1 MLLRRNAMTR
11 CKPAATAALLFVLAI
26 PLATAEYPDRPIRFI
41 AGASPGSTSD
51 IIARVVA
58 PELGA
63 QLRQQIVVDNRPG
76 AAGVVS
82 LDLIVKAPADG
93 YTIGYYGTT
102 MVTLRE
108 LYPRLAYD
116 PVKDVQMVAQ
126 LVSGRQLLLVPST
139 SPFHS
144 VQALIDHAKANPGKL
159 SYASGGNG
167 STNHLSGELFKL
179 ISGTNIVQVPYKTI
193 QQVISDL
200 TGGRVHW
207 TLDNLASG
215 LPYIRMGRL
224 RALGVS
230 STTRLPAL
238 PEVPTIAEAGVPG
251 FEVSTWSGIVLPLG
265 VPDSIVA
272 RLNAE
277 VNKAI
282 TSTVMKEKV
291 GVLGYGLVGGTSQQF
306 DAFVKKEVVK
316 WTDVIR
322 RTGAKV
328 D

>member
-1 MLLRRNAMTR
+1 MFRFIAAAIALALAASNAQS
-11 CKPAATAALLFVLAI
+11 AA
-26 PLATAEYPDRPIRFI
+26 AEYPDRPIRFI

-58 PELGA
+58 TELSA
-63 QLRQQIVVDNRPG
+63 QMHQQVIVDNRPG

-108 LYPRLAYD
+108 LYPRLSYD

-126 LVSGRQLLLVPST
+126 LVSGRQLLLVPSA

-159 SYASGGNG
+159 YYASGGNG

-179 ISGTNIVQVPYKTI
+179 MTGTNIVQVPYKTI
-193 QQVISDL
+193 QQVIADL

-215 LPYIRMGRL
+215 LPFVRSGRL

-230 STTRLPAL
+230 SATRLPAM
-238 PEVPTIAEAGVPG
+238 PELPTIAEAGVPG

-265 VPDSIVA
+265 VSNTLVA

-316 WTDVIR
+316 WTDVIK